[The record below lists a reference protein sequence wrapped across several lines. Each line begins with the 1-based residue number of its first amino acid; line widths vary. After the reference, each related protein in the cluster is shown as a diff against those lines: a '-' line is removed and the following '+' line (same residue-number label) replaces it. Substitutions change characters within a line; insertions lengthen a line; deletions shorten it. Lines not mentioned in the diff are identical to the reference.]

1 MKKNNNIIK
10 TVITILVV
18 ITITSFVYDYLIRK
32 KEHAYVYGGYEGF
45 EDSKNDKDDTKKDK
59 SCSKDTPIDPMKSY
73 AATIS
78 FWKNSQLEGEPL
90 KYEFYKKEIDVNG
103 KKMSI
108 PISKKGDILVED
120 VLSKVKPVQ
129 TLTFTWEDPAEC
141 FAWIREVAGSSGEKR
156 LNVASDFEI
165 TNKVDGSHE
174 LSFTQNAGKCC
185 DEFVDKDSGVEK
197 EGTRKTFN
205 SKTLTV
211 DESTCQQDD
220 CLWVGLTSIK
230 FPPFEDQF
238 KCDDAKL
245 CSL

>member
-1 MKKNNNIIK
+1 MKKDLVKRLIVVL
-10 TVITILVV
+10 VIVS
-18 ITITSFVYDYLIRK
+18 ITSFVLDYLMRRRSMF
-32 KEHAYVYGGYEGF
+32 EGM
-45 EDSKNDKDDTKKDK
+45 ENGDGDKSKTTQDK

-78 FWKNSQLEGEPL
+78 FWKTSQLEAEPL
-90 KYEFYKKEIDVNG
+90 KYEFSKKDVTVSG
-103 KKMSI
+103 KKMSVAV
-108 PISKKGDILVED
+108 SKKGNILTED

-129 TLTFTWEDPAEC
+129 TLTFTWEDPSEC
-141 FAWIREVAGSSGEKR
+141 FAWIRNVAGSSGKTR

-165 TNKVDGSHE
+165 TNKMDGSHE

-185 DEFVDKDSGVEK
+185 DEFVDKDTGAEK
-197 EGTRKTFN
+197 EGTKKTFN

>member
-1 MKKNNNIIK
+1 MKKDLVKRLIVVL
-10 TVITILVV
+10 VIVS
-18 ITITSFVYDYLIRK
+18 ITSFVLDYLMRRRSMF
-32 KEHAYVYGGYEGF
+32 EGM
-45 EDSKNDKDDTKKDK
+45 ENGDGDKSKTTQDK

-78 FWKNSQLEGEPL
+78 FWKTSQLEAEPL
-90 KYEFYKKEIDVNG
+90 KYEFSKKDVTVSG
-103 KKMSI
+103 KKMSVAV
-108 PISKKGDILVED
+108 SKKGDILTEE
-120 VLSKVKPVQ
+120 VLSKVKPIQ
-129 TLTFTWEDPAEC
+129 TLTFTWEDPSEC
-141 FAWIREVAGSSGEKR
+141 FAWIRSVAGSSGKTR

-165 TNKVDGSHE
+165 TNKMDGSHE

-185 DEFVDKDSGVEK
+185 DEFVDKDTGAEK
-197 EGTRKTFN
+197 EGTKKTFN